1 MLTLAFSSFAMTPTN
16 DKCEGIQCVN
26 RVLDVELGLEYSAF
40 KDNNK
45 IGLSISNVFTNSVG
59 EALGFQKDDILIG
72 IGNQPIVLASLQEG
86 LNLYKAGDDVLLRIE
101 RNGRYQE
108 IIAKM
113 PSMNGKSNDKGVLGI
128 GAIALA
134 EKDMVGATV
143 MFVKKQSAALY
154 AGVEKNDIILGV
166 DNQPIVGNNL
176 SAIMS
181 NYRAGDV
188 VLLRIQRSNMLLMIN
203 TVLGKESNENNIQL
217 SSN

>member
-154 AGVEKNDIILGV
+154 AGV